1 MGLLMMLLRSGV
13 LSRTRFKIQ
22 DPLFVTYI
30 VLSTVKCVLKKHYNN
45 GSICLFYIRI
55 KKPDNKSRESEDLF
69 FFTRSTFKKQNKTN
83 KNHVLIFLF
92 NRFQCFHSFP
102 LSKWYVRSVTN
113 PAHTF
118 M

>member
-1 MGLLMMLLRSGV
+1 MGLLMMLLQSGV

-55 KKPDNKSRESEDLF
+55 KKNDNKSRESEDLF
-69 FFTRSTFKKQNKTN
+69 FFTRSTFKNRIKQTK
-83 KNHVLIFLF
+83 IMF
-92 NRFQCFHSFP
+92 
-102 LSKWYVRSVTN
+102 
-113 PAHTF
+113 
-118 M
+118 

>member
-55 KKPDNKSRESEDLF
+55 KKKRNRGKVKICSFLRAQHLKN
-69 FFTRSTFKKQNKTN
+69 RIKQTK
-83 KNHVLIFLF
+83 IMF
-92 NRFQCFHSFP
+92 
-102 LSKWYVRSVTN
+102 
-113 PAHTF
+113 
-118 M
+118 

>member
-55 KKPDNKSRESEDLF
+55 KNNPIINRGKVKICSFLRAQHL
-69 FFTRSTFKKQNKTN
+69 KTE
-83 KNHVLIFLF
+83 
-92 NRFQCFHSFP
+92 
-102 LSKWYVRSVTN
+102 
-113 PAHTF
+113 
-118 M
+118 

>member
-1 MGLLMMLLRSGV
+1 MGLLMMLLGV

-69 FFTRSTFKKQNKTN
+69 FFTRSTFKNRIKQTK
-83 KNHVLIFLF
+83 IMF
-92 NRFQCFHSFP
+92 
-102 LSKWYVRSVTN
+102 
-113 PAHTF
+113 
-118 M
+118 